1 MNSLPLKNINGDSI
15 GEYEIADNLLIN
27 NKGEQAVHEAVVAYL
42 AHQRAGTASTKS
54 KSEVAGSGKKPWKQK
69 GSGRARAGY
78 KQSPIWR
85 GGAVAHGPQPRKY
98 KKKVSKKVAKLA
110 FNRALSSKI
119 ENNEISVIDAFNLD
133 TPKTKS
139 LNSILLNLGLDRGLI
154 IFDKISEN
162 VQLAA
167 RNLAGIEVV
176 NADLV
181 NTYQILRH
189 KQILV
194 TKEAMNL
201 LIARVVKKDL
211 EV

>member
-15 GEYEIADNLLIN
+15 GKYEIADNLLIN

-85 GGAVAHGPQPRKY
+85 GGAVAHGPHPRKY
-98 KKKVSKKVAKLA
+98 KKKVPKKVAKLA

-119 ENNEISVIDAFNLD
+119 ENNEIAVIDAFNLD

-167 RNLAGIEVV
+167 RNLVGIEVV

-201 LIARVVKKDL
+201 LIARVDKKDV

>member
-1 MNSLPLKNINGDSI
+1 M
-15 GEYEIADNLLIN
+15 
-27 NKGEQAVHEAVVAYL
+27 HEAVVAYL

-85 GGAVAHGPQPRKY
+85 GGAVAHGPKPRKY
-98 KKKVSKKVAKLA
+98 KKKVPKKVAKLA

-119 ENNEISVIDAFNLD
+119 ENNEVAVIDAFNLD

-167 RNLAGIEVV
+167 RNLVGIEVV

-201 LIARVVKKDL
+201 LIARVNKKDIG
-211 EV
+211 V

>member
-119 ENNEISVIDAFNLD
+119 ENNEIAVIDSFNLD

-201 LIARVVKKDL
+201 LIARVVKKDV

>member
-1 MNSLPLKNINGDSI
+1 MVLSQENI
-15 GEYEIADNLLIN
+15 
-27 NKGEQAVHEAVVAYL
+27 
-42 AHQRAGTASTKS
+42 R
-54 KSEVAGSGKKPWKQK
+54 
-69 GSGRARAGY
+69 
-78 KQSPIWR
+78 
-85 GGAVAHGPQPRKY
+85 
-98 KKKVSKKVAKLA
+98 KKVPKKVAKLA

-119 ENNEISVIDAFNLD
+119 ENNEISVIDEFNLD
-133 TPKTKS
+133 THKTKS

-162 VQLAA
+162 IQLAA
-167 RNLAGIEVV
+167 RNLVGIEVV

-181 NTYQILRH
+181 NTYQILRY

-201 LIARVVKKDL
+201 LIARVDKKDV

>member
-98 KKKVSKKVAKLA
+98 KKKVPKKVAKLA

-119 ENNEISVIDAFNLD
+119 ENNEILVIDAFNLD

-167 RNLAGIEVV
+167 RNLVGIEVV

-201 LIARVVKKDL
+201 LIARVVKKDV